1 MSPKPVPPGS
11 TEPMS
16 QRRQGLLRG
25 LVTVLQIGGGALSLP
40 FLVGGFRAVV
50 EDLDNGVTLM
60 MLGGA
65 LLMAAVLGPPWVIRR
80 WGRTLTTTPDLAV
93 ALPFGATQRGD
104 GVVLRPRAAVR
115 VVPGL
120 LVPLLGL
127 VLLGMGLDGVNPVAL
142 WVVGVLTVGV
152 LLGWLLLR
160 RYELCL
166 DRAGV
171 WHRRRPGRWR
181 LAWQDL
187 ERTETVPTPKSANGA
202 RPDDLVLH
210 GLVARPGGGATPT
223 VRIRMNLLAISVS
236 DLQRLADHFAGQ
248 GRGTAESGFD
258 CWS

>member
-1 MSPKPVPPGS
+1 MSPKTSLPGS
-11 TEPMS
+11 TEPMT

-25 LVTVLQIGGGALSLP
+25 LVAVLQIGAGALSLP
-40 FLVGGFRAVV
+40 FLIGGFRAFV
-50 EDLDNGVTLM
+50 EGLDNAVPLM
-60 MLGGA
+60 VLGGTLLLAA
-65 LLMAAVLGPPWVIRR
+65 LLGPAWVMRR
-80 WGRTLTTTPDLAV
+80 WGAALTATPDLRV

-127 VLLGMGLDGVNPVAL
+127 VLMGMTLDGVNPVAR
-142 WVVGVLTVGV
+142 WAVGALTVGV
-152 LLGWLLLR
+152 LVGWLLLR

-171 WHRRRPGRWR
+171 WRRRRPGRWR

-187 ERTETVPTPKSANGA
+187 QHTEVLPTPKSANQT
-202 RPDDLVLH
+202 RPDDLLLH
-210 GLVARPGGGATPT
+210 GLVARPDGATTRT
-223 VRIRMNLLAISVS
+223 VRLRMNLLAISVR

-248 GRGTAESGFD
+248 GRGPTQSPFD
-258 CWS
+258 HWA